1 MRLALRE
8 IKRALRPE
16 GYCILVVGNNAI
28 FKQVIPSN
36 HILAE
41 IAQEEGFELKAM
53 LVDEIRSR
61 GLITKRHET
70 AGMIADEWIILL
82 QKPASFHQAQE
93 F

>member
-8 IKRALRPE
+8 IKRVLRPE
-16 GYCILVVGNNAI
+16 GYCILVIGNNII
-28 FKQVIPSN
+28 FKRVMPNNQ
-36 HILAE
+36 ILAE
-41 IAQEEGFELKAM
+41 IAQEEGFELKTM

-82 QKPASFHQAQE
+82 QNPASLH
-93 F
+93 